1 VATLGIQFG
10 WLAGLRVAVSD
21 VFVAAAFLVLLTR
34 HRSALLSA
42 LRSWTPVHTAAAS
55 ILAALLWGTCV
66 AFVRTGVITTESLL
80 NKDLGWLIFGAT
92 VLVVR
97 SVVVVSDDV
106 VRLLRYVLSGGLVV
120 EAVAVIWFTVAVV
133 SGHQPDVLRFDGFL
147 LNPNANG
154 LFVSIL
160 LVLQIASTRDSR
172 IFSAPRMVQFAGI
185 AFLLVLLLAT
195 LSRSSWI
202 AAILALALLG
212 VTAMRRSPWPF
223 VCALVLLA
231 FSLGPLTA
239 ALAPVWSRLSAGQLP
254 ASERTFVPSATPPP
268 DIAVLLNGVTPAPS
282 PPPSSLPVRSPLPS
296 RSPDYLSSAAEL
308 AAERYGASDRLALD
322 ILAVRLWLGSPATA
336 FSGIGLGVY
345 FQLTPFLFGIPV
357 VIHSSYLWMPV
368 EMGLPGIGAL
378 LVLGV
383 VGYTIC
389 RSSSKWQDQGL
400 VISIAGSLFLI
411 AFWSV
416 ANEGIYQRALWLF
429 FALGGTLAWRRVQA
443 LDRSHQD

>member
-1 VATLGIQFG
+1 
-10 WLAGLRVAVSD
+10 
-21 VFVAAAFLVLLTR
+21 
-34 HRSALLSA
+34 
-42 LRSWTPVHTAAAS
+42 
-55 ILAALLWGTCV
+55 
-66 AFVRTGVITTESLL
+66 
-80 NKDLGWLIFGAT
+80 
-92 VLVVR
+92 
-97 SVVVVSDDV
+97 
-106 VRLLRYVLSGGLVV
+106 
-120 EAVAVIWFTVAVV
+120 
-133 SGHQPDVLRFDGFL
+133 
-147 LNPNANG
+147 
-154 LFVSIL
+154 
-160 LVLQIASTRDSR
+160 
-172 IFSAPRMVQFAGI
+172 
-185 AFLLVLLLAT
+185 
-195 LSRSSWI
+195 
-202 AAILALALLG
+202 
-212 VTAMRRSPWPF
+212 
-223 VCALVLLA
+223 
-231 FSLGPLTA
+231 
-239 ALAPVWSRLSAGQLP
+239 
-254 ASERTFVPSATPPP
+254 
-268 DIAVLLNGVTPAPS
+268 LLNGVTPAPS
-282 PPPSSLPVRSPLPS
+282 PPASSLPVRSPLPS